1 MLFER
6 LLFFS
11 LSRIMFCIVIAEAG
25 ETDSCQQFK
34 QQSPYAVGY
43 MEVIMKTYQ
52 QYKEQLSAQ
61 LKGHHLRLFAILLVS
76 SLLISLC
83 KDSLIYIMDAKSLV
97 YSILSFL
104 LSLFFSLINY
114 VILFLFIQ
122 RVRNE
127 SFGVKDVQYGA
138 SRFIYLILAGL
149 IVSVIQLLV
158 STVAT
163 FLIMVPPLYY
173 VGMSVLNVFFIL
185 WNALIA
191 YGVYD
196 GVTRIKAL
204 VMGSFQLLWEQIRV
218 ILRGSLVYMIWFVVA
233 QIGILLVVTSFLGND
248 ISNNLME
255 VFSVAANNTQALIS
269 IIGIYALYYVVQ
281 FYLLVPLY
289 LLSANVYEDG
299 KDHWINIK

>member
-25 ETDSCQQFK
+25 ETDSYQQFK
-34 QQSPYAVGY
+34 QQSPYAAGY

-83 KDSLIYIMDAKSLV
+83 KDSLIYIMDAKSLM

-185 WNALIA
+185 WNALI
-191 YGVYD
+191 
-196 GVTRIKAL
+196 
-204 VMGSFQLLWEQIRV
+204 S
-218 ILRGSLVYMIWFVVA
+218 
-233 QIGILLVVTSFLGND
+233 
-248 ISNNLME
+248 
-255 VFSVAANNTQALIS
+255 
-269 IIGIYALYYVVQ
+269 
-281 FYLLVPLY
+281 
-289 LLSANVYEDG
+289 
-299 KDHWINIK
+299 

>member
-1 MLFER
+1 
-6 LLFFS
+6 
-11 LSRIMFCIVIAEAG
+11 
-25 ETDSCQQFK
+25 
-34 QQSPYAVGY
+34 
-43 MEVIMKTYQ
+43 MEVFMKIYQ

-61 LKGHHLRLFAILLVS
+61 LKGHHIRLFAILIVS

-83 KDSLIYIMDAKSLV
+83 KDSLVFVMDAKSLF

-104 LSLFFSLINY
+104 LSLVFSLINY

-127 SFGVKDVQYGA
+127 SFGIKDIQYGA

-149 IVSVIQLLV
+149 IVSVIQLMV

-163 FLIMVPPLYY
+163 FLIVVPPLYY
-173 VGMSVLNVFFIL
+173 VGMSILNVFFIL

-196 GVTRIKAL
+196 GVTRMKSL
-204 VMGSFQLLWEQIRV
+204 VLGSFKLLWEQIRV
-218 ILRGSLVYMIWFVVA
+218 ILRGSFVYMIWFVIA

-248 ISNNLME
+248 ISNNLIE
-255 VFSVAANNTQALIS
+255 VFSSASNNTQALIS
-269 IIGIYALYYVVQ
+269 IVGIYLLYYVVQ

-299 KDHWINIK
+299 KERWIK

>member
-1 MLFER
+1 
-6 LLFFS
+6 
-11 LSRIMFCIVIAEAG
+11 
-25 ETDSCQQFK
+25 
-34 QQSPYAVGY
+34 
-43 MEVIMKTYQ
+43 MKTYQ

-83 KDSLIYIMDAKSLV
+83 KDSLVFVMDAKSLV

-104 LSLFFSLINY
+104 LSLFFSLVNY

-127 SFGVKDVQYGA
+127 SFGVKDMRYGA
-138 SRFIYLILAGL
+138 SRFVYLILAGL
-149 IVSVIQLLV
+149 IVSLIQLLV

-204 VMGSFQLLWEQIRV
+204 VMGSFQLLWE
-218 ILRGSLVYMIWFVVA
+218 
-233 QIGILLVVTSFLGND
+233 
-248 ISNNLME
+248 
-255 VFSVAANNTQALIS
+255 
-269 IIGIYALYYVVQ
+269 
-281 FYLLVPLY
+281 
-289 LLSANVYEDG
+289 
-299 KDHWINIK
+299 

>member
-1 MLFER
+1 
-6 LLFFS
+6 
-11 LSRIMFCIVIAEAG
+11 
-25 ETDSCQQFK
+25 
-34 QQSPYAVGY
+34 
-43 MEVIMKTYQ
+43 MKTYQ

-83 KDSLIYIMDAKSLV
+83 KDSLIYIMDAKSLM

-149 IVSVIQLLV
+149 IVSA
-158 STVAT
+158 VAT

-185 WNALIA
+185 WNALIS

-299 KDHWINIK
+299 KDHWIDIK

>member
-1 MLFER
+1 
-6 LLFFS
+6 
-11 LSRIMFCIVIAEAG
+11 
-25 ETDSCQQFK
+25 
-34 QQSPYAVGY
+34 
-43 MEVIMKTYQ
+43 MKTYH

-248 ISNNLME
+248 ISNNLMK

-299 KDHWINIK
+299 KDHWIDIK

>member
-1 MLFER
+1 
-6 LLFFS
+6 
-11 LSRIMFCIVIAEAG
+11 
-25 ETDSCQQFK
+25 
-34 QQSPYAVGY
+34 
-43 MEVIMKTYQ
+43 MKIYQ

-61 LKGHHLRLFAILLVS
+61 LKGHHIRLFAILIVS

-83 KDSLIYIMDAKSLV
+83 KDSLVFVMDAKSLF

-104 LSLFFSLINY
+104 LSLVFSLINY

-127 SFGVKDVQYGA
+127 SFGIKDIQYGA

-149 IVSVIQLLV
+149 IVSVIQLMV

-173 VGMSVLNVFFIL
+173 VGMSILNVFFIL

-196 GVTRIKAL
+196 SVTRMKSL
-204 VMGSFQLLWEQIRV
+204 VLGSFKLLWEQIRV
-218 ILRGSLVYMIWFVVA
+218 ILRGSFVYMIWFVIA

-248 ISNNLME
+248 ISNNLIE
-255 VFSVAANNTQALIS
+255 VFSSASNNTQALIS
-269 IIGIYALYYVVQ
+269 IVGIYLLYYVVQ

-299 KDHWINIK
+299 KERWIK

>member
-1 MLFER
+1 
-6 LLFFS
+6 
-11 LSRIMFCIVIAEAG
+11 
-25 ETDSCQQFK
+25 
-34 QQSPYAVGY
+34 
-43 MEVIMKTYQ
+43 MKIYQ

-61 LKGHHLRLFAILLVS
+61 LKGHHIRLFAILIVS

-83 KDSLIYIMDAKSLV
+83 KDSLVFVMDAKSLF

-104 LSLFFSLINY
+104 LSLVFSLINY

-127 SFGVKDVQYGA
+127 SFGIKDIQYGA

-149 IVSVIQLLV
+149 IVSVIQLMV

-163 FLIMVPPLYY
+163 FLIVVPPLYY
-173 VGMSVLNVFFIL
+173 VGMSILNVFFIL

-196 GVTRIKAL
+196 GVTRMKSL
-204 VMGSFQLLWEQIRV
+204 VLGSFKLLWEQIRV
-218 ILRGSLVYMIWFVVA
+218 ILRGSFVYMIWFVIA

-248 ISNNLME
+248 ISNNLIE
-255 VFSVAANNTQALIS
+255 VFSSASNNTQALIS
-269 IIGIYALYYVVQ
+269 IVGIYLLYYVVQ

-299 KDHWINIK
+299 KERWIK

>member
-1 MLFER
+1 
-6 LLFFS
+6 
-11 LSRIMFCIVIAEAG
+11 
-25 ETDSCQQFK
+25 
-34 QQSPYAVGY
+34 

-83 KDSLIYIMDAKSLV
+83 KDSLIYIMDAKSLM

-149 IVSVIQLLV
+149 
-158 STVAT
+158 
-163 FLIMVPPLYY
+163 
-173 VGMSVLNVFFIL
+173 N
-185 WNALIA
+185 
-191 YGVYD
+191 
-196 GVTRIKAL
+196 
-204 VMGSFQLLWEQIRV
+204 
-218 ILRGSLVYMIWFVVA
+218 
-233 QIGILLVVTSFLGND
+233 SFL
-248 ISNNLME
+248 
-255 VFSVAANNTQALIS
+255 
-269 IIGIYALYYVVQ
+269 
-281 FYLLVPLY
+281 
-289 LLSANVYEDG
+289 
-299 KDHWINIK
+299 

>member
-1 MLFER
+1 
-6 LLFFS
+6 
-11 LSRIMFCIVIAEAG
+11 
-25 ETDSCQQFK
+25 
-34 QQSPYAVGY
+34 
-43 MEVIMKTYQ
+43 MKTYQ

-83 KDSLIYIMDAKSLV
+83 KDSLIYIMDAKSLM

-104 LSLFFSLINY
+104 LINY

-127 SFGVKDVQYGA
+127 SFGVKDVLYGA

-185 WNALIA
+185 WNALIS

-299 KDHWINIK
+299 KDHWIDIK

>member
-1 MLFER
+1 
-6 LLFFS
+6 
-11 LSRIMFCIVIAEAG
+11 
-25 ETDSCQQFK
+25 
-34 QQSPYAVGY
+34 
-43 MEVIMKTYQ
+43 MKTYQ

-61 LKGHHLRLFAILLVS
+61 LKGHHIRLFAILIVS

-83 KDSLIYIMDAKSLV
+83 KDSLVFVMDAKSLF

-104 LSLFFSLINY
+104 LSLVFSLINY

-127 SFGVKDVQYGA
+127 SFGIKDIQYGA

-149 IVSVIQLLV
+149 IVSVIQLMV

-163 FLIMVPPLYY
+163 FLIVVPPLYY
-173 VGMSVLNVFFIL
+173 VGMSILNVFFIL

-196 GVTRIKAL
+196 GVTRMKSL
-204 VMGSFQLLWEQIRV
+204 VLGSFKLLWEQIRV
-218 ILRGSLVYMIWFVVA
+218 ILRGSFVYMIWFVIA

-248 ISNNLME
+248 ISNNLIE
-255 VFSVAANNTQALIS
+255 VFSSASNNTQALIS
-269 IIGIYALYYVVQ
+269 IVGIYLLYYVVQ

-299 KDHWINIK
+299 KERWIK

>member
-1 MLFER
+1 
-6 LLFFS
+6 
-11 LSRIMFCIVIAEAG
+11 
-25 ETDSCQQFK
+25 
-34 QQSPYAVGY
+34 
-43 MEVIMKTYQ
+43 MKTYQ

-83 KDSLIYIMDAKSLV
+83 KDSLVFVMDAKSLV

-104 LSLFFSLINY
+104 LSLFFSLVNY

-127 SFGVKDVQYGA
+127 SFGVKDMRYGA
-138 SRFIYLILAGL
+138 SRFVYLILAGL
-149 IVSVIQLLV
+149 IVSLIQLLV

-218 ILRGSLVYMIWFVVA
+218 ILRGSLVYMLWFVIA

-255 VFSVAANNTQALIS
+255 VFTSAAKNTQALIS
-269 IIGIYALYYVVQ
+269 IIGIYGLYYVVQ

-299 KDHWINIK
+299 KDRWINIK

>member
-1 MLFER
+1 MN
-6 LLFFS
+6 
-11 LSRIMFCIVIAEAG
+11 VEAG
-25 ETDSCQQFK
+25 ETGGFQKFK
-34 QQSPYAVGY
+34 HQSPFAAGH

-52 QYKEQLSAQ
+52 QYKEQLSVQ

-83 KDSLIYIMDAKSLV
+83 KDSLVFVMDAKSLV

-104 LSLFFSLINY
+104 LSLFFSLVNY

-127 SFGVKDVQYGA
+127 SFGVKDIRYGA
-138 SRFIYLILAGL
+138 SRFVYLILAGL
-149 IVSVIQLLV
+149 IVSLIQLLV

-218 ILRGSLVYMIWFVVA
+218 ILRGSLVYMLWFVIA

-255 VFSVAANNTQALIS
+255 VFTSAAKNTQALIS
-269 IIGIYALYYVVQ
+269 IIGIYGLYYVVQ

-299 KDHWINIK
+299 KVRWINIK

>member
-1 MLFER
+1 
-6 LLFFS
+6 
-11 LSRIMFCIVIAEAG
+11 
-25 ETDSCQQFK
+25 
-34 QQSPYAVGY
+34 
-43 MEVIMKTYQ
+43 MEVFMKIYQ

-61 LKGHHLRLFAILLVS
+61 LKGHHIRLFAILIVS

-83 KDSLIYIMDAKSLV
+83 KDSLVFVMDAKSLF

-104 LSLFFSLINY
+104 LSLVFSLINY

-127 SFGVKDVQYGA
+127 SFGIKDIQYGA

-149 IVSVIQLLV
+149 IVSVIQLMV

-173 VGMSVLNVFFIL
+173 VGMSILNVFFIL

-196 GVTRIKAL
+196 GVTRMKSL
-204 VMGSFQLLWEQIRV
+204 VLGSFKLLWEQIRV
-218 ILRGSLVYMIWFVVA
+218 ILRGSFVYMIWFVIA

-248 ISNNLME
+248 ISNNLIE
-255 VFSVAANNTQALIS
+255 VFSSASNNTQALIS
-269 IIGIYALYYVVQ
+269 IVGIYLLYYVVQ

-299 KDHWINIK
+299 KERWIK

>member
-1 MLFER
+1 
-6 LLFFS
+6 
-11 LSRIMFCIVIAEAG
+11 
-25 ETDSCQQFK
+25 
-34 QQSPYAVGY
+34 
-43 MEVIMKTYQ
+43 MKIYQ

-61 LKGHHLRLFAILLVS
+61 LKGHHIRLFAILIVS

-83 KDSLIYIMDAKSLV
+83 KDSLVFVMDAKSLF

-104 LSLFFSLINY
+104 LSLVFSLINY

-127 SFGVKDVQYGA
+127 SFGIKDIQYGA

-149 IVSVIQLLV
+149 IVSVIQLMV

-173 VGMSVLNVFFIL
+173 VGMSILNVFFIL

-196 GVTRIKAL
+196 GVTRMKSL
-204 VMGSFQLLWEQIRV
+204 VLGSFKLLWEQIRV
-218 ILRGSLVYMIWFVVA
+218 ILRGSFVYMIWFVIA

-248 ISNNLME
+248 ISNNLIE
-255 VFSVAANNTQALIS
+255 VFSSASNNTQALIS
-269 IIGIYALYYVVQ
+269 IVGIYLLYYVVQ

-299 KDHWINIK
+299 KERWIK